1 MTLLLPNDLAAR
13 EAGFDHAMA
22 QRAAGVPVWANPGFM
37 GFTRH
42 IEQRWAAGWP
52 AEGLINDVQRLALW
66 QRVLEDDPNT
76 PPLLAPQATARL
88 AMTAEDLQQDYRL
101 NTRVPAYTLEQR
113 LFQRWQAE
121 VHTRMAALKVLP
133 ASHLP
138 GILLAQPAPTPPP
151 VVLHPQGWGP
161 LLPRHAALWTH
172 WGLPAP
178 ETVARPLPTV
188 QVCPDRHSQFRT
200 IAERILQVLT
210 DQPEARVLLAVNELE
225 NHRAGLDAALTEV
238 LAPWRH
244 QPGLSDRLPWRWAS
258 AGRLRDTALA
268 AGWLSLAS
276 LSLRPQR
283 SHDWQTILLNPA
295 LLGGDA
301 ALAAAKLDS
310 RILDEGWTQLHAQE
324 LLTLS
329 PPSLHDRLAALIAVL
344 EQAPRRALPS
354 DWHAHLLARL
364 RAIRPLGAS
373 QTDSHLFQLER
384 RLFEASER
392 LGQLD
397 RLLGP
402 ISASV
407 ASQWLGEVLNS
418 PFQPRVEHA
427 QPILIGTPMQLLG
440 IPADHLIFANAEA
453 QVRSA
458 TPHPLLPFAAQR
470 EAGVPDADPLTAA
483 AQDRAVRQAL
493 MALATQCEAFM
504 PAVDSL
510 GQPLTPPAGCALKTQ
525 TAPPRRSRALPDP
538 VLPEGDPVPVLRPAE
553 QVAASAGTFER
564 FFVAP
569 LLTVVV
575 DRLSSR
581 PLPRRTRGVPPS
593 VQGRLSHDA
602 LMHFWKRHQTST
614 ALRALAPNSFEAAI
628 GEAVDAAI
636 VTGLQA
642 RHFGAAWV
650 ALERRR
656 LISQLAE
663 WLGHERRRSEPFTVI
678 ACEKSLHAEWDR
690 LPIHLRLD
698 RADTVTTPEGPQVLL
713 IDYKTGADANPSGWK
728 GDHLKAP
735 QLPLYAV
742 LARQLPDFQPLGG
755 IAFAHLKAG
764 HPALS
769 ARTSWA
775 SHLIEPA
782 PGKRPPRA
790 PDMSWA
796 EQLAAWEYTLRDA
809 ATAIQE
815 GCAGVDPARL
825 TQSYTPYRDLVDPDI
840 HDDGKDGE

>member
-1 MTLLLPNDLAAR
+1 MTVLLPNDLAAR
-13 EAGFDHAMA
+13 EAGFDYAMT
-22 QRAAGVPVWANPGFM
+22 QRAAGAQVWTPPGFI

-66 QRVLEDDPNT
+66 QMVLTEDAQT

-88 AMTAEDLQQDYRL
+88 AMTADDLQHHYRL
-101 NTRVPAYTLEQR
+101 RTGAPLYTLEQR

-121 VHTRMAALKVLP
+121 VQTRMTALKVLP

-138 GILLAQPAPTPPP
+138 DQLLAQPPPTTPPA
-151 VVLHPQGWGP
+151 VQHPQGWGP
-161 LLPRHAALWTH
+161 LLPSHQALWAH
-172 WGLPAP
+172 WGLPAAD
-178 ETVARPLPTV
+178 TAARPLPTV
-188 QVCPDRHSQFRT
+188 QVCPDRHSQFRA
-200 IAERILQVLT
+200 IAERVLQMLN
-210 DQPEARVLLAVNELE
+210 DQPDARVLLVVDDLDS
-225 NHRAGLDAALTEV
+225 HRAGLDAALTEV

-268 AGWLSLAS
+268 TGWLSLAS

-301 ALAAAKLDS
+301 ALAAAKLDA
-310 RILDEGWTQLHAQE
+310 RILDAGWTQLAAQE

-329 PPSLHDRLAALIAVL
+329 PPSLHQRLAALIAVL

-354 DWHAHLLARL
+354 DWQAHLLARL
-364 RAIRPLGAS
+364 RAIRPLGAT
-373 QTDSHLFQLER
+373 QADSHLFQLER

-402 ISASV
+402 ISAS
-407 ASQWLGEVLNS
+407 AAQQWLGEVLNS

-427 QPILIGTPMQLLG
+427 QPILIGTAAQLLG
-440 IPADHLIFANAEA
+440 IPSDRLIFANVETTA
-453 QVRSA
+453 RSA
-458 TPHPLLPFAAQR
+458 GPHPLLPFAEQR
-470 EAGVPDADPLTAA
+470 DGGVPDADPLLAA
-483 AQDRAVRQAL
+483 ANARAVRQAL
-493 MALATQCEAFM
+493 MALAQHCEAFM

-510 GQPLTPPAGCALKTQ
+510 GQPLTPPAGCDLEPHA
-525 TAPPRRSRALPDP
+525 APPRRSRALPDP
-538 VLPEGDPVPVLRPAE
+538 ALPEDDPVPVLRPAE
-553 QVAASAGTFER
+553 EVAASAGTFER

-575 DRLSSR
+575 DRLSSK
-581 PLPRRTRGVPPS
+581 PLPRRTRGVPPG

-602 LMHFWKRHQTST
+602 LMHFWKTHKTSA
-614 ALRALAPNSFEAAI
+614 ALHSLAPNSFEAAI

-636 VTGLQA
+636 ASGLHA

-678 ACEKSLHAEWDR
+678 ACEKSLRTEWDT

-698 RADTVTTPEGPQVLL
+698 RADSVTTADGPQVLL

-769 ARTSWA
+769 ARTAWA
-775 SHLIEPA
+775 QYLI
-782 PGKRPPRA
+782 PPTKKTNTRTQSLTW
-790 PDMSWA
+790 P

-825 TQSYTPYRDLVDPDI
+825 TQNHAPYRDLVDPDVN
-840 HDDGKDGE
+840 DDGESDE

>member
-1 MTLLLPNDLAAR
+1 MTLLLPTDLAAR
-13 EAGFDHAMA
+13 EAGLDDAVA
-22 QRAAGVPVWANPGFM
+22 RRAAGAQVWNPPAFV

-52 AEGLINDVQRLALW
+52 TEGLLNDVQRLALW
-66 QRVLEDDPNT
+66 QQVMDDDPAT

-88 AMTAEDLQQDYRL
+88 AMAAEDLQHDYRL
-101 NTRVPAYTLEQR
+101 GRGAPLYTQEQR
-113 LFQRWQAE
+113 LFQQWQSA
-121 VHTRMAALKVLP
+121 VQTRMAALKVLP

-138 GILLAQPAPTPPP
+138 QALLAQPPPATPPA
-151 VVLHPQGWGP
+151 VQHAHGWGP
-161 LLPRHAALWTH
+161 LLPSHQALWTH
-172 WGLPAP
+172 WQLPPLAVAP
-178 ETVARPLPTV
+178 CAPPTLR
-188 QVCPDRHSQFRT
+188 VCPDRHSQFRA
-200 IAERILQVLT
+200 IAERVLHMLN
-210 DQPEARVLLAVNELE
+210 DRPDARVLLAVADLDR
-225 NHRAGLDAALTEV
+225 HRAGLDAALTEV

-244 QPGLSDRLPWRWAS
+244 QPGLGDRLPWRWAS
-258 AGRLRDTALA
+258 AQRLRDTALA
-268 AGWLSLAS
+268 SGWLALAT

-283 SHDWQTILLNPA
+283 SADWQTILLNPA
-295 LLGGDA
+295 LLGGEA

-329 PPSLHDRLAALIAVL
+329 PPSLHDRLAALVTVL

-354 DWHAHLLARL
+354 DWQRHLLARL
-364 RAIRPLGAS
+364 RAIRPLGAT
-373 QTDSHLFQLER
+373 QADSHLFQLER

-402 ISASV
+402 VSSAV
-407 ASQWLGEVLNS
+407 AGQWLGEVLNS
-418 PFQPRVEHA
+418 PFQPRVEHG
-427 QPILIGTPMQLLG
+427 QPILIGTPTQLLG
-440 IPADHLIFANAEA
+440 IPADHLILANCEA
-453 QVRSA
+453 AIGSA

-470 EAGVPDADPLTAA
+470 DAGVPEADPLLAS
-483 AQDRAVRQAL
+483 AQARAVRAAL
-493 MALATQCEAFM
+493 MAMADRVEAYM
-504 PAVDSL
+504 PAVDDL
-510 GQPLTPPAGCALKTQ
+510 GQPLTTPAGCPH
-525 TAPPRRSRALPDP
+525 APHAVPDRRRRALPDP
-538 VLPEGDPVPVLRPAE
+538 VMPEDDPVPVLRPAE

-593 VQGRLSHDA
+593 VQGRLSHEA
-602 LMHFWKRHQTST
+602 LMHFWQRHQTSA
-614 ALRALAPNSFEAAI
+614 ALLALAPNSLASAI

-636 VTGLQA
+636 ASGLQA
-642 RHFGAAWV
+642 RHFGAAWI

-656 LISQLAE
+656 LISQLTE
-663 WLGHERRRSEPFTVI
+663 WLGHERRRTEPFEVI
-678 ACEKSLHAEWDR
+678 ACEVPLRAQWDA

-698 RADTVTTPEGPQVLL
+698 RADTVTTADGPQVLL
-713 IDYKTGADANPSGWK
+713 IDYKTGADASPSGWK

-742 LARQLPDFQPLGG
+742 LARRLADFQPLGG

-769 ARTSWA
+769 ARTAWA
-775 SHLIEPA
+775 NYLI
-782 PGKRPPRA
+782 PPTRKAQTRA
-790 PDMSWA
+790 ADLTWP
-796 EQLAAWEYTLRDA
+796 EQLAAWDATLRDA

-815 GCAGVDPARL
+815 GCAGVDARRL
-825 TQSYTPYRDLVDPDI
+825 TGSHAPYRDLVDPDV
-840 HDDGKDGE
+840 DEDGEDTP